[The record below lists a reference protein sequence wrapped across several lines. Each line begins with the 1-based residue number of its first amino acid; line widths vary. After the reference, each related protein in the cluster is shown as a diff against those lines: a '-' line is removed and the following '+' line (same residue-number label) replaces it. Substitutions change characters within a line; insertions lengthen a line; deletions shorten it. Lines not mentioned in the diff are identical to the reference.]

1 VSQALLQRR
10 KTEAGSI
17 ARVSAPDV
25 ETLVCG
31 ALTEAFQTDRETAQT
46 DNVIPD
52 HELISQHVEPSEV
65 EAEATSPTKLTI
77 PFAPRLLPRKGIAHA
92 PAEHGTID
100 PKTQD
105 ILLQAIARSRSWMDA
120 VLAGKTAS
128 FDEIASA
135 EGLAERHV
143 RDPLEQGGRHAGL

>member
-1 VSQALLQRR
+1 VSQALLRSR

-25 ETLVCG
+25 ETLGCR
-31 ALTEAFQTDRETAQT
+31 ALTETFQTDRETAQA

-52 HELISQHVEPSEV
+52 HEPISQHVESIRQDPSEV

-92 PAEHGTID
+92 PAEHGIID
-100 PKTQD
+100 PRTQD

-128 FDEIASA
+128 FDEIVSA

-143 RDPLEQGGRHAGL
+143 RDRLE